1 VRGGSPGRVFGWF
14 LLLVPFVPLAWL
26 FGDIDRAPGLV
37 PPSEALLGV
46 FVFGA
51 LAVLGARFFPAE
63 APDRA
68 LRVLDRERGPGA
80 VATGG
85 AVLLLLVLLLATATF
100 AFGRRPLL
108 IDSVIQLFQ
117 ARIFASGHLY
127 AGAPPGEAFFAV
139 QHMLVDGGKWYSQYP
154 PGHSA
159 LLGLGVAL
167 GTAWLVPVALSAG
180 TTLLLYGFARRAY
193 DLATARITVVLLAL
207 APFFWFM
214 GASHMNHVSAL
225 FFVSAFLYLLVRW
238 EERGDRRILLGAG
251 LAIGAAFLSRPLTAA
266 AAGFALSPFVLRTA
280 WRRRDIGSVLA
291 GTAGALVAVFL
302 YLAYNA
308 ATTGDPL
315 VPGYIKLWGV
325 DHGLGFHSTPWGEVH
340 SPLAGL
346 RNELT
351 DLALLSSLMF
361 EGPIPALIPAGLLFA
376 AGWASK
382 KWDVRLMAGFLA
394 LPVAYLFYWH
404 RDAFLGPRYLYSGL
418 AFLVPLTARGLLEL
432 FRRAPGRRLWG
443 GSALTRAPLSS
454 AAGMLLLL
462 CLLYAAAYSTPRR
475 FGVYRSGLASMKV
488 DLTAEARARALS
500 DAVIFVPVSWGNR
513 LLARMRGLGVSASGA
528 ETAYRQADHCRLEL
542 VLRRAERERWV
553 PDRTATA
560 IAELGPGGET
570 VPTSSPLSNG
580 DPTLR
585 LAAGTKTL
593 AECLDEI
600 EYDRAGYSNYSPFLA
615 DQEPSLDGPLVIAR
629 DLRAH
634 NLKLLEA
641 YPGRRAFMYRN
652 GQFLP
657 AGRPSP

>member
-1 VRGGSPGRVFGWF
+1 MSARGPGRVFGWF
-14 LLLVPFVPLAWL
+14 LLLVPFVPLVWL
-26 FGDIDRAPGLV
+26 FGDIDGAPGLV

-46 FVFGA
+46 FVFGV
-51 LAVLGARFFPAE
+51 LAVLGARFFPAVASE
-63 APDRA
+63 RA
-68 LRVLDRERGPGA
+68 LRALDRERGPGA
-80 VATGG
+80 ALTGG
-85 AVLLLLVLLLATATF
+85 AVLLLLGLLLVTATF

-117 ARIFASGHLY
+117 ARIFSSGHLV
-127 AGAPPGEAFFAV
+127 AGAPPDEAFFAV
-139 QHMLVDGGKWYSQYP
+139 QHMLVDGGRWYSQYP
-154 PGHSA
+154 PGHSG
-159 LLGLGVAL
+159 LLSL
-167 GTAWLVPVALSAG
+167 GTAFGAAWLVPVALSVG
-180 TTLLLYGFARRAY
+180 TTLFLYGFARRAY
-193 DLATARITVVLLAL
+193 DLATARTTVVLLAL
-207 APFFWFM
+207 GPFFWFM

-238 EERGDRRILLGAG
+238 EERGARRILLGAG

-266 AAGFALSPFVLRTA
+266 AVGFALTPFVLRTA
-280 WRRRDIGSVLA
+280 WQRRDIGSILA

-351 DLALLSSLMF
+351 DLVLLSSLMF

-418 AFLVPLTARGLLEL
+418 AFLVPLTARGLLEV
-432 FRRAPGRRLWG
+432 FRRAPGRWLWK
-443 GSALTRAPLSS
+443 GSALTRVPVSS
-454 AAGMLLLL
+454 AAGVLLLL
-462 CLLYAAAYSTPRR
+462 CFLYAAAYSTPRR

-500 DAVIFVPVSWGNR
+500 DAVIFIPVSWGNR

-528 ETAYRQADHCRLEL
+528 ETAYRRSDHCMLEL
-542 VLRRAERERWV
+542 TLRRAERERWAR
-553 PDRTATA
+553 DRTAAA
-560 IAELGPGGET
+560 IAELGPGGEP
-570 VPTSSPLSNG
+570 VLVVSPLSNG

-585 LAAGTKTL
+585 LATGVSTAV
-593 AECLDEI
+593 ECLAEI
-600 EYDRAGYSNYSPFLA
+600 EYDRTGYYNYSPFLA
-615 DQEPSLDGPLVIAR
+615 DQDPTLGGSLVIAR
-629 DLRAH
+629 DLRAR
-634 NLKLLEA
+634 NGELLDV
-641 YPGRRAFMYRN
+641 YPRRRAYMYRN
-652 GQFLP
+652 GEFLP
-657 AGRPSP
+657 MTGFSP